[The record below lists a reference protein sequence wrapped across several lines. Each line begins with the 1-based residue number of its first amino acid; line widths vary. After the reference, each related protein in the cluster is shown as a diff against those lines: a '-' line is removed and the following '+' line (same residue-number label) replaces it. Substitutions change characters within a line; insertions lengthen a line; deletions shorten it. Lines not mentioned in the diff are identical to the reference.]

1 MSAWESNNPDFS
13 GGFESFMLFVMVY
26 RNNTELILLPFLKC
40 GQALGMFNIQLLTT
54 SDSAEYVVTFAWGL
68 SGFQTLWFPTYS
80 SRQIFVRWNGSVQCG
95 CTAYQKHTFRK
106 SSAETQVP
114 YHGPKMTLALR
125 NSGVGCSSMTR
136 VTSGCISWSCAC
148 SVWLWH
154 LSSLVPFQL
163 PCQSA
168 SLWDRTVRM
177 TMSSAAPAICKSA
190 RRIFCTNW
198 ILYMWILFLY
208 IVNLGTLSGQ
218 FMPNCNIAARVQGC
232 YTPDHL

>member
-1 MSAWESNNPDFS
+1 MWQRVLQSQMLLRVRCWPFPGPDHTFS
-13 GGFESFMLFVMVY
+13 SVWMH
-26 RNNTELILLPFLKC
+26 C
-40 GQALGMFNIQLLTT
+40 
-54 SDSAEYVVTFAWGL
+54 L
-68 SGFQTLWFPTYS
+68 SET
-80 SRQIFVRWNGSVQCG
+80 
-95 CTAYQKHTFRK
+95 HFRK
-106 SSAETQVP
+106 SPAGTQVP
-114 YHGPKMTLALR
+114 YHGPQMTLALR

-136 VTSGCISWSCAC
+136 VTSGCISWSCAF

-198 ILYMWILFLY
+198 IWALCP
-208 IVNLGTLSGQ
+208 VNLCPIEYCSQSSRLLYTWPFVILPTLSAKLET
-218 FMPNCNIAARVQGC
+218 N
-232 YTPDHL
+232 